1 VTGTRPPVGDRV
13 ALVTGAASGIG
24 RATAELLVAE
34 GARVAMADIDV
45 DVGRQV
51 AAGLHEAPGEAWF
64 VPCDVRSE
72 ADVGAAVDG
81 ALGRWGR
88 LDGLVCV
95 AGGAQL
101 RDICDMDLAF
111 FEDQIDFNLTSTF
124 RCCRKALPVMR
135 DQRSG
140 SVVTVSS
147 GWGFRA
153 APGRAAYAAA
163 KAGLVGFTR
172 AMAAEGSA
180 YGVRAN
186 VVAPGAVE
194 TERMRRL
201 TTGDQL
207 STVAQA
213 AIPLGRPGLPAEVA
227 EVIAFLLS
235 ARASYVTG
243 QVVHVNGG
251 LHMP

>member
-1 VTGTRPPVGDRV
+1 MTGTGAPSAPVT
-13 ALVTGAASGIG
+13 LVTGAASGIG
-24 RATAELLVAE
+24 RATAELLAA
-34 GARVAMADIDV
+34 GGGRVAVADV
-45 DVGRQV
+45 DVDGGTRV
-51 AAGLHEAPGEAWF
+51 AAGLQDGVGEGWF
-64 VPCDVRSE
+64 VPCDVRSQAE
-72 ADVGAAVDG
+72 VAAAVDG
-81 ALGRWGR
+81 ALQRWGR

-111 FEDQIDFNLTSTF
+111 FEAQLDLNLTSAF
-124 RCCRKALPVMR
+124 RCCRQALPAMLA
-135 DQRSG
+135 QGSG

-172 AMAAEGSA
+172 ALAAEGA
-180 YGVRAN
+180 AHGVRAN

-201 TTGDQL
+201 TAGDRL
-207 STVAQA
+207 SAAAQTS
-213 AIPLGRPGLPAEVA
+213 IPLGRTGVPSEVA

-235 ARASYVTG
+235 DRASYVTG

>member
-1 VTGTRPPVGDRV
+1 MTGAGIPVTGGV

-24 RATAELLVAE
+24 RATAARLVAE
-34 GARVAMADIDV
+34 GVRVAMADIDV
-45 DVGRQV
+45 EGGRSV
-51 AAGLHEAPGEAWF
+51 AAGLHEGPGEAWF

-72 ADVGAAVDG
+72 ADVAAAVDG
-81 ALGRWGR
+81 ALERWGR

-111 FEDQIDFNLTSTF
+111 FEDQVDFNLTSAF

-135 DQRSG
+135 DQGSG
-140 SVVTVSS
+140 SMVTVSS

-172 AMAAEGSA
+172 ALAAEAASF
-180 YGVRAN
+180 GVRAN

-194 TERMRRL
+194 TERMLRL

-207 STVAQA
+207 ATDAHA

>member
-1 VTGTRPPVGDRV
+1 MTDGATRV

-24 RATAELLVAE
+24 RATAELLATE
-34 GARVAMADIDV
+34 GARVLVADV
-45 DVGRQV
+45 DDEGGRRV
-51 AAGLHEAPGEAWF
+51 AAGLADSPGEGWF
-64 VPCDVRSE
+64 VRCDVRSE
-72 ADVGAAVDG
+72 DDVAAAVQT
-81 ALGRWGR
+81 AVARWGR
-88 LDGLVCV
+88 LDSLVCV
-95 AGGAQL
+95 AGGAEL
-101 RDICDMDLAF
+101 RDIRDMDLAF
-111 FEDQIDFNLTSTF
+111 FEAQVDFNLTSTF
-124 RCCRKALPVMR
+124 RCCRQALPVMI
-135 DQRSG
+135 QAGSG
-140 SVVTVSS
+140 SIVTVSS

-172 AMAAEGSA
+172 ALAAEVASCGI
-180 YGVRAN
+180 RAN

-207 STVAQA
+207 STGAQS
-213 AIPLGRPGLPAEVA
+213 AIPMGRNGSPAEVA

-235 ARASYVTG
+235 ERASYVTG